1 MGWGPAE
8 EQQHFPIFHALG
20 RRQVL
25 SLCPQ
30 AGGPF
35 DVVTVGGT
43 EMGLESACFGGG
55 PDKAG
60 GGFDGEKGAP
70 GDPGCSDDSTG
81 TELVTHSP
89 RVI

>member
-1 MGWGPAE
+1 
-8 EQQHFPIFHALG
+8 
-20 RRQVL
+20 
-25 SLCPQ
+25 
-30 AGGPF
+30 
-35 DVVTVGGT
+35 
-43 EMGLESACFGGG
+43 MGLESACFGGG